1 MRNYWLNQHKE
12 RKKKK
17 TLLKDLDK
25 SARGIILKH
34 LKHKTP
40 KKSGKKLWLPGD

>member
-12 RKKKK
+12 RMKER

-25 SARGIILKH
+25 SAQGIILKH
-34 LKHKTP
+34 LKHKKP
-40 KKSGKKLWLPGD
+40 KGNRKLWIPGN